1 MRVECA
7 TYTCSMRVQIPDNL
21 RDRIEDVADE
31 NGYNSIADLAR
42 ESIRLRLDQLENKE
56 AKLDDK

>member
-1 MRVECA
+1 
-7 TYTCSMRVQIPDNL
+7 MRVQIPDNL